1 MPNQS
6 SDNTSMFPETTDK
19 KVIELIAQEFPLWKI
34 SCDRATPNRVTLYQD
49 AFGKSLEAS
58 FVLHLAIR
66 YAGIK
71 GKTVVI
77 KPQHRGAP
85 NSPTI

>member
-1 MPNQS
+1 MHTQS
-6 SDNTSMFPETTDK
+6 SDHTSTFPETSDER
-19 KVIELIAQEFPLWKI
+19 VVELITQEFPLWKI
-34 SCDRATPNRVTLYQD
+34 ACDRVARKRVTLYQE
-49 AFGKSLEAS
+49 AFGKSLNDS

-77 KPQHRGAP
+77 KPRLRGP
-85 NSPTI
+85 SNSSSV